1 MTIGLKVNPQGDLV
15 LDTQKRL
22 ITVAGTAKAVQDI
35 AIILRSL
42 VGSFHLNTNF
52 GVNHV
57 SIVEARQNE
66 LVAKSEIQKALAAY
80 TELSSIDDIT
90 CIFDEDRH
98 LQVTLTGT
106 LNTGEQIYLEET
118 L

>member
-1 MTIGLKVNPQGDLV
+1 MTIGLKVNPAGDLV

-22 ITVAGTAKAVQDI
+22 TTVAGTAKAVQDI

-42 VGSFHLNTNF
+42 VGSFHLNADF

-57 SIVEARQNE
+57 SIIEARQNE
-66 LVAKSEIQKALAAY
+66 LVAKSEIQKALGAY
-80 TELSSIDDIT
+80 TELSSIDNIT
-90 CIFDEDRH
+90 CKFDDDRH
-98 LQVTLTGT
+98 LQVTISGT
-106 LNTGEQIYLEET
+106 LSTGELIYLEET